1 MRTACRSASAYVRIR
16 RARIAVRRRP
26 RQSVAV
32 LHSLRAALQWLPA
45 AAVAQQLPVR
55 ATASSIASARSTAG
69 MRTQLY
75 VAMAVIFGLGECGL
89 GYVLW
94 RLYLK
99 QQIKP
104 VMLLLTAALTWTTGA
119 AGCIA
124 HSATAL

>member
-1 MRTACRSASAYVRIR
+1 M
-16 RARIAVRRRP
+16 RRRT
-26 RQSVAV
+26 SE
-32 LHSLRAALQWLPA
+32 SLFSSGG
-45 AAVAQQLPVR
+45 AQQLSVR
-55 ATASSIASARSTAG
+55 ATASSMASARWTAG

-119 AGCIA
+119 AVCI
-124 HSATAL
+124 HRILGAL

>member
-1 MRTACRSASAYVRIR
+1 
-16 RARIAVRRRP
+16 
-26 RQSVAV
+26 
-32 LHSLRAALQWLPA
+32 
-45 AAVAQQLPVR
+45 
-55 ATASSIASARSTAG
+55 

-104 VMLLLTAALTWTTGA
+104 VMLLLTAALTWTTSACDGLHPSLARLQHCGLRASASSA
-119 AGCIA
+119 AVHSVA
-124 HSATAL
+124 LSVSATSA